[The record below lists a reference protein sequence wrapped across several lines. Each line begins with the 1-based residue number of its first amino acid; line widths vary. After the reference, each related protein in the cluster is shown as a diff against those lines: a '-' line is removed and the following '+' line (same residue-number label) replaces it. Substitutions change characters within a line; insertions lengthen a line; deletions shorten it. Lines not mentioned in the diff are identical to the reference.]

1 MLPLAAPLAWL
12 AMAAVAPDRH
22 DGPQHA
28 SLSPQ
33 GREPAAIVDSFHE
46 ALGLNDTKTA
56 AALLADDALI
66 FESGG
71 VERSKTEY
79 AAHHLSAD
87 AEFARA
93 VTSAITRRVARTEGS
108 LAWVATEGRTTGRFR
123 GKTINLA
130 TTETMVLRRVG
141 TTWLIVHVHWS
152 SAPQ

>member
-1 MLPLAAPLAWL
+1 
-12 AMAAVAPDRH
+12 
-22 DGPQHA
+22 
-28 SLSPQ
+28 LSPHA
-33 GREPAAIVDSFHE
+33 REPAAIVDSFHE
-46 ALGLNDTKTA
+46 ALGRNDTKMA

-141 TTWLIVHVHWS
+141 KTWLIVHVHWS